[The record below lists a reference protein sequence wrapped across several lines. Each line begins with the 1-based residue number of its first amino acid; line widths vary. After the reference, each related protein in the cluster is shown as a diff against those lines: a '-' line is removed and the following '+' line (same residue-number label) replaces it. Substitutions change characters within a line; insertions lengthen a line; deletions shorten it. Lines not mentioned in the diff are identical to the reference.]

1 MPYLFALG
9 GLFVAH
15 MLALISPGPN
25 VIIVTQTAMVYNRRA
40 GILVASGL
48 ATGAAIW
55 SSMALVGL
63 NVVFAYV
70 TWLYGV
76 VRFAGGVYLIYLGV
90 KFWRAANQGISEPV
104 RDGRMLKTSWQFY
117 RIGLLT
123 TLTNPK
129 AGIFFGGIFAA
140 LLPPESPLWVKSSA
154 IGLMIVDSA
163 VFHIGLAVFFSTD
176 RVKKVYGT
184 IKRFVDKLADAVLT
198 CLGLRILFGNR

>member
-1 MPYLFALG
+1 MDYLFALG
-9 GLFVAH
+9 GLFIAH

-25 VIIVTQTAMVYNRRA
+25 VIIITQTAMVYNRRA
-40 GILVASGL
+40 GILVAAGL

-76 VRFAGGVYLIYLGV
+76 VRFAGGVYLIYLGI

-104 RDGRMLKTSWQFY
+104 RDGKMLRSSWQFY

-129 AGIFFGGIFAA
+129 PGSFLGVF
-140 LLPPESPLWVKSSA
+140 LLLYCHLNHLCGSKARPSA
-154 IGLMIVDSA
+154 
-163 VFHIGLAVFFSTD
+163 
-176 RVKKVYGT
+176 
-184 IKRFVDKLADAVLT
+184 
-198 CLGLRILFGNR
+198 